1 MEQHGEAMNQLPA
14 CPLCLGKLTHH
25 THNTNNDL
33 LFNVT
38 GAIGVSVGAHSVDA
52 RCENGCNIFVQASK
66 PGNPSEWRAVD
77 GSVPVEFR
85 ALRSGALKAGW

>member
-1 MEQHGEAMNQLPA
+1 MNQLPA

-25 THNTNNDL
+25 ARCTNNNL
-33 LFNVT
+33 LIDACGV
-38 GAIGVSVGAHSVDA
+38 IGISSGTHSVNA
-52 RCENGCNIFVQASK
+52 TCENGCNIFVQASK
-66 PGNPSEWRAVD
+66 PGNPSEWRAAD